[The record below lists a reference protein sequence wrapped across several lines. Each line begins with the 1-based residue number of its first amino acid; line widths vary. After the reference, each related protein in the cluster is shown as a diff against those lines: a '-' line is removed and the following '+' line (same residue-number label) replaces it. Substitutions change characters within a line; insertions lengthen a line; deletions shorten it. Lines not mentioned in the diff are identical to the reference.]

1 MVSNPVPKAVGVVVR
16 LRVAPPDVMSVIDIV
31 DTLQLYY
38 EGMSFSQVVS
48 IALRGLLESAR
59 QQEVIPTRDGWEYSK
74 MLARFPT
81 EKESLDRVRGKQLL
95 AKRAFDQGHTGE
107 FGKVSSLPQP
117 ESESESTVDSELL
130 AHVSNLPDYEHH
142 ENIDVR
148 RIYRT
153 LTEMITKKDLDP
165 ENFDSELYD
174 RLHSQLKSLTTKTTK
189 GVDNL

>member
-59 QQEVIPTRDGWEYSK
+59 EQGVIPTRDGWEYSK

-107 FGKVSSLPQP
+107 FGRISPLPEP
-117 ESESESTVDSELL
+117 TSVINNELL